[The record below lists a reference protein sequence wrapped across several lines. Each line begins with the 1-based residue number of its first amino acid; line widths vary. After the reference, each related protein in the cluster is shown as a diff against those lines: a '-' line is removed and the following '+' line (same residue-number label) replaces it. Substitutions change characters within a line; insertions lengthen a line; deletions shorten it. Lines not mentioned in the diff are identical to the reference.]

1 MSVYKKLSKNTM
13 IFAVANMG
21 SRIISLLLVPLY
33 TYILTTREYG
43 VIDTISVTIMLFLP
57 IVTLVIYEATL
68 RFTLKSTY
76 DKGEVITNSLFL
88 FSIFFVLSLL
98 VAPAFFLL
106 KIDYIYV
113 LIIYIVLLLQS
124 LSQIVSS
131 FVRGIGE
138 VKVFALA
145 GFINTIILLITNII
159 FMVVFRWGI
168 FGYYLA
174 VIMSNIVMILYQV
187 IKIRLWEFIRFNC
200 INKSVILELI
210 TFSIPLVPNA
220 LMWWAMNASDRYII
234 LLVVGASAN
243 GLYAVANKVPAI
255 ISIIHNI
262 FFQAWQLSA
271 IEEGDSKDKSI
282 VFSNV
287 FNLFASVM
295 IIISSVLTGTVK
307 LLFEM
312 LFSSDFES
320 AWSVTPFLILSIV
333 FFGFS
338 SFYGTVYIVE
348 KKTKGAFKTSV
359 IGAVINLILNIILI
373 PRYGLYGAAIATMI
387 SSISMFIYRMIDTR
401 KFIRVTFNTKIYL
414 ISGSLISAQIY
425 TTLNE
430 SNEFFIFSTALMI
443 VIVAINLVSIVKVIK
458 RIKK

>member
-1 MSVYKKLSKNTM
+1 
-13 IFAVANMG
+13 
-21 SRIISLLLVPLY
+21 
-33 TYILTTREYG
+33 
-43 VIDTISVTIMLFLP
+43 
-57 IVTLVIYEATL
+57 
-68 RFTLKSTY
+68 
-76 DKGEVITNSLFL
+76 
-88 FSIFFVLSLL
+88 
-98 VAPAFFLL
+98 
-106 KIDYIYV
+106 
-113 LIIYIVLLLQS
+113 
-124 LSQIVSS
+124 
-131 FVRGIGE
+131 
-138 VKVFALA
+138 
-145 GFINTIILLITNII
+145 
-159 FMVVFRWGI
+159 MVVFRWGI